1 MEKSRRSSVISRSLL
16 VFTAIVVVLA
26 LAAGIFGRKAL
37 YATGLLSDPA
47 HSSFDPAVFDGGDS
61 TADPGVP
68 GPPILGP
75 AQPRTG
81 VRADQVAARIAQVGP
96 IGGQMFGS
104 VLDES
109 TGEQVFDANSGG
121 VGVPA
126 STLKVLTTTAALDI
140 YGPDH
145 RFTTKVV
152 ADPAQ
157 PGKVWLVGGG
167 DPLLGKNAGP
177 SNLAALAADA
187 AKALTE
193 QSGGASQGS
202 QVQVAFD
209 SSLFAGPGWNNDWLP
224 GYSDYVTPITALW
237 ADEGRRTANSIGPR
251 EADPAKAATDFFAAE
266 LGRNG
271 VRATVTGA
279 GPAPSVPD
287 DAATPAPT
295 EAGAHTIAHVES
307 APLENIVEH
316 ILVHSDNDAAEILSR
331 HVGRDAGG
339 DGSIGAAQQATRTRL
354 QSLGLWTDSMQISDG
369 SGLSRVNHVSPRAL
383 TGAVRLA
390 VDPNNTK
397 HRAVATGMS
406 VAGSEG
412 TLAGR
417 FITDGTQAGKG
428 LVRAKTGTL
437 TQVHSLAGYV
447 RAEDGSVLVYSF
459 IVNGDPNEYGTRVWL
474 DKVTSALA
482 SCGCH

>member
-16 VFTAIVVVLA
+16 VFTAIVLVLA
-26 LAAGIFGRKAL
+26 LAAGLFGRKVL

-47 HSSFDPAVFDGGDS
+47 HSSFDPSVFDDGDS

-68 GPPILGP
+68 GPPILQA
-75 AQPRTG
+75 AQPRPG
-81 VRADQVAARIAQVGP
+81 VRADQVAARIGAVGP
-96 IGGQMFGS
+96 IGGQLFGS
-104 VLDES
+104 VIDES
-109 TGEQVFDANSGG
+109 SGEQVFDANSAG

-152 ADPAQ
+152 ADPSR
-157 PGKVWLVGGG
+157 PGTVWLVGGG
-167 DPLLGKNAGP
+167 DPLLGKSGGP
-177 SNLAALAADA
+177 SNLTDLAADTA
-187 AKALTE
+187 AALKE
-193 QSGGASQGS
+193 QGRSGP
-202 QVQVAFD
+202 VRVAFD
-209 SSLFAGPGWNNDWLP
+209 ASLFAGPGWNNDWLP

-237 ADEGRRTANSIGPR
+237 ADEGRRTDHSIGPR

-266 LGRNG
+266 LAKAG
-271 VRATVTGA
+271 VPATVA
-279 GPAPSVPD
+279 GP
-287 DAATPAPT
+287 DAAPETTEPAGGPTP
-295 EAGAHTIAHVES
+295 EANQQQSGSRTIAHVDS
-307 APLENIVEH
+307 VPLENIVEH
-316 ILVHSDNDAAEILSR
+316 VLVHSDNDAAEILAR

-339 DGSIGAAQQATRTRL
+339 DGSIAAAQQATRNRL
-354 QSLGLWTDSMQISDG
+354 QTLGLWTDAMRISDG
-369 SGLSRVNHVSPRAL
+369 SGLSRVNQVSPRAL

-390 VDPNNTK
+390 VDPNNTR

-406 VAGSEG
+406 VAASEG
-412 TLAGR
+412 TLADR
-417 FITDGTQAGKG
+417 FVTDGTQAGRG

-437 TQVHSLAGYV
+437 TQVHSLAGFV

>member
-1 MEKSRRSSVISRSLL
+1 MEKSRRASVISRSLL

-26 LAAGIFGRKAL
+26 LAAGLFGRKAL
-37 YATGLLSDPA
+37 YATGLLSDPV
-47 HSSFDPAVFDGGDS
+47 HSSFDPAVFDDGDS
-61 TADPGVP
+61 TAAPGVP
-68 GPPILGP
+68 GPPILEP

-81 VRADQVAARIAQVGP
+81 VRADQVADRIARVGP

-104 VLDES
+104 VIDAS
-109 TGEQVFDANSGG
+109 SGEQVFDANSAG

-167 DPLLGKNAGP
+167 DPLLGKSGGP

-187 AKALTE
+187 AKALKD
-193 QSGGASQGS
+193 SGGVAEGS
-202 QVQVAFD
+202 AVQVAFD
-209 SSLFAGPGWNNDWLP
+209 ASLFAGPGWNNDWLP
-224 GYSDYVTPITALW
+224 GYSDYVTPISALW
-237 ADEGRRTANSIGPR
+237 ADEGRRTDKSIGPR
-251 EADPAKAATDFFAAE
+251 EADPARAATDFFAAE
-266 LGRNG
+266 LGRHG
-271 VRATVTGA
+271 VRASVTGPGA
-279 GPAPSVPD
+279 APSIPDGAASPAPETGV
-287 DAATPAPT
+287 
-295 EAGAHTIAHVES
+295 HTIAHVDS

-316 ILVHSDNDAAEILSR
+316 VLVHSDNDAAEILAR
-331 HVGRDAGG
+331 HVGRDGGG
-339 DGSIGAAQQATRTRL
+339 DGSIAAAQEATRARL
-354 QSLGLWTDSMQISDG
+354 QNLGLWTDSMQISDG
-369 SGLSRVNHVSPRAL
+369 SGLSRENRVSPRAL

-390 VDPNNTK
+390 VDPNNTR

-417 FITDGTQAGKG
+417 FSTDGTEAGKG

-447 RAEDGSVLVYSF
+447 HAEDGSVLVYSF

-482 SCGCH
+482 ACGCH